1 MATYRELVYDIYET
15 LKMTSDDSD
24 VSLRQIAYW
33 CQLVANKLQHQHLV
47 KTASVGQYLSVFT
60 SVPVLI
66 DTSGNKKYVALP
78 DSIHSIVGER
88 GIEYITYSRDSD
100 CCDPAPF
107 TQNTFMFTVP
117 SKAQSLYY
125 DPYTAQTASNPYFYR
140 VGEKIYL
147 LGLECVEVDFLE
159 LGLYTPINIE
169 KECNLDA
176 VVKLNSEHIALLKY
190 EVTNLGRWSL
200 VVPNERVN
208 EGSDMTTQRVT
219 QNQIKI
225 PSLES
230 PQDQAAQQQQNQ

>member
-1 MATYRELVYDIYET
+1 
-15 LKMTSDDSD
+15 
-24 VSLRQIAYW
+24 
-33 CQLVANKLQHQHLV
+33 
-47 KTASVGQYLSVFT
+47 
-60 SVPVLI
+60 
-66 DTSGNKKYVALP
+66 
-78 DSIHSIVGER
+78 
-88 GIEYITYSRDSD
+88 
-100 CCDPAPF
+100 
-107 TQNTFMFTVP
+107 MFTVP

-125 DPYTAQTASNPYFYR
+125 DPYTAPTASNPYFYR